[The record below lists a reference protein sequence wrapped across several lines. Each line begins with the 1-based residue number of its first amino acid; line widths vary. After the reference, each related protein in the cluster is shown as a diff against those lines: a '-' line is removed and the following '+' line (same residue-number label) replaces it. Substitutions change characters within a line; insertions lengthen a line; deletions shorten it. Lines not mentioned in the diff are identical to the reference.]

1 MDKKKLKIGDKLAV
15 YSADLYGCPKDGC
28 PPLEAPEDLFLK
40 LSVNSTR
47 KAKWFVKLGF
57 LKSQRPM
64 SISLNSI
71 KPNSNIGALKVFVE
85 RIYPMQ
91 FFETKPDGSKICRNQ
106 KQEEMFIYKTQIE
119 YENYNFNKC
128 NDEIDY
134 DSNKVKIQQ
143 VVHQSKQITKRDV
156 RQILKIRL
164 KDALAKTKTSKANG
178 KNCRH
183 LFQ

>member
-1 MDKKKLKIGDKLAV
+1 
-15 YSADLYGCPKDGC
+15 
-28 PPLEAPEDLFLK
+28 
-40 LSVNSTR
+40 
-47 KAKWFVKLGF
+47 
-57 LKSQRPM
+57 
-64 SISLNSI
+64 
-71 KPNSNIGALKVFVE
+71 
-85 RIYPMQ
+85 
-91 FFETKPDGSKICRNQ
+91 
-106 KQEEMFIYKTQIE
+106 MFIYKTQIE